1 MKHGAAH
8 GYDLTTAT
16 VAAMPGGYDL
26 TKAAQT
32 PQHGRAAISLTT
44 GARQSIGE
52 RGNDPLV
59 GHSPPRSVSPRSK
72 KGRATVAAAFHEV
85 EEDEPEVVGTTRR
98 KKGAKAAQRQKVAI
112 ALSKARQAGVRI
124 PKKGRR

>member
-1 MKHGAAH
+1 
-8 GYDLTTAT
+8 
-16 VAAMPGGYDL
+16 MPGGYDL

-32 PQHGRAAISLTT
+32 PSHGRAAISLTT

-59 GHSPPRSVSPRSK
+59 GHSPPRSVSSRSK
-72 KGRATVAAAFHEV
+72 KGRAKVAAAFHEV

-98 KKGAKAAQRQKVAI
+98 KKGARAAAAQKTAI

>member
-1 MKHGAAH
+1 MKHASEH
-8 GYDLTTAT
+8 GYDLTKAT

-26 TKAAQT
+26 TKARQE

-44 GARQSIGE
+44 GARQAIGE

-85 EEDEPEVVGTTRR
+85 DKDEPAVVGATRR
-98 KKGAKAAQRQKVAI
+98 KKGAKAAGKQKVAI
-112 ALSKARQAGVRI
+112 ALSKARRAGVRI
-124 PKKGRR
+124 PRKG

>member
-1 MKHGAAH
+1 MKHGAEH
-8 GYDLTTAT
+8 GYDLTKAT
-16 VAAMPGGYDL
+16 VMPQPGGYDL
-26 TKAAQT
+26 TKARQE

-124 PKKGRR
+124 PKKR

>member
-1 MKHGAAH
+1 MT
-8 GYDLTTAT
+8 YDLTKAT

-26 TKAAQT
+26 AKAAQT

-72 KGRATVAAAFHEV
+72 KGRHMMAEAFHEM
-85 EEDEPEVVGTTRR
+85 EEDEPEIVGTTRR

>member
-1 MKHGAAH
+1 MRH
-8 GYDLTTAT
+8 DLTKAT
-16 VAAMPGGYDL
+16 HLYTEAKGYDL

-44 GARQSIGE
+44 GAKQSIGE

-72 KGRATVAAAFHEV
+72 T
-85 EEDEPEVVGTTRR
+85 
-98 KKGAKAAQRQKVAI
+98 
-112 ALSKARQAGVRI
+112 RQAGVRI